1 MTEDFVVLY
10 GTQTDTAKAA
20 SEELARQALRQG
32 LKPKV
37 MEFDDYPI
45 LQLPKTK
52 LVVFVIATTGDGEA
66 P

>member
-1 MTEDFVVLY
+1 MMMEDFVVLY

-32 LKPKV
+32 LQPKV

-45 LQLPKTK
+45 L
-52 LVVFVIATTGDGEA
+52 
-66 P
+66 